1 MHKKKHIS
9 CAVMIVLIVAFDQL
23 TKYLAAT
30 YLQNGAV
37 TFIKNF
43 VQFRYAENTGMAFS
57 MFSGARWVFVALTVV
72 ICAVGL
78 WYLFSDK
85 CPNLWYYWSAGV
97 IIAGGIG
104 NLIDRALY
112 GYVVDFIEPLF
123 VDFAIFN
130 IADSAVTCGA
140 AVLIVRMIIDAFKDK
155 KKDGID

>member
-1 MHKKKHIS
+1 
-9 CAVMIVLIVAFDQL
+9 MIALIVAFDQI
-23 TKYLAAT
+23 TKYLAKT
-30 YLQNGAV
+30 YLQSGAV
-37 TFIKNF
+37 TFIKGF

-57 MFSGARWVFVALTVV
+57 MFSGARWIFVGLTVV

-78 WYLFSDK
+78 WYLFSDR
-85 CPNLWYYWSAGV
+85 CPNLWYYWSIGV
-97 IIAGGIG
+97 IISGGIG

-140 AVLIVRMIIDAFKDK
+140 AVLIINMVIDLFRKND
-155 KKDGID
+155 DGKNQS